1 MPFQSFVIL
10 AEMRTGSNFL
20 EANLN
25 AIPGVVCHGEA
36 FNPHFI
42 GQKGKDQL
50 FGMGLK
56 DRAGDPARLLRLM
69 RDRTDGLAGFRYFHD
84 HDPRVF
90 DLVMDDPTCA
100 KVVLTRNV
108 LDSYISLKIAKES
121 DQWRISDT
129 RNLKE
134 ARPEFRLAEFSRMLD
149 NRQAQ
154 QLRILSRLQ
163 KTGQT
168 AFYIDYDDILDLD
181 VLNGLAAF
189 LGVAGRLK
197 ALNLKY
203 KKQNPEPVLEK
214 VSNPAEMQTALARMD
229 WFDLRSTPNF
239 EPRRSGN
246 VPAYVAVAEAPLLF
260 LPMQG
265 GPAAQVRA
273 WMARYGKL
281 VGDFDRQA
289 LRKWKQAHPGQR
301 SFTVLRHPLA
311 RAHAAF
317 ESVLAEEATAEL
329 RPYLSRMHGLDLPE
343 PGGRFLGVE
352 AYRAAFL
359 TFLEFLRFLLDGR
372 TDLRVTAAFAS
383 QSAILQGFAG
393 LQAPDLVLREDRLE
407 TGLRFLAAEAGIAFH
422 DLPAVEEPVRLPLDA
437 VAGPEVEKAARRAY
451 GRDYES
457 FGFGDWRA

>member
-25 AIPGVVCHGEA
+25 AIPGVTCHGEA

-50 FGMGLK
+50 FGMTLK
-56 DRAGDPARLLRLM
+56 DRAADPSRFLRQM
-69 RDRTDGLAGFRYFHD
+69 RERTEGLAGFRYFHD

-90 DLVMDDPTCA
+90 DLVMDDPACA

-108 LDSYISLKIAKES
+108 LDSYISLKIARAS

-134 ARPEFRLAEFSRMLD
+134 ARARFDPVEFTAMLED
-149 NRQAQ
+149 RQAQ

-168 AFYIDYDDILDLD
+168 AFYIDYDDLLDLD
-181 VLNGLAAF
+181 VLNGLAGF

-203 KKQNPEPVLEK
+203 KKQNPEPALEK
-214 VSNPAEMQTALARMD
+214 VSNPADMQAALARMD
-229 WFDLRSTPNF
+229 WFGLRSTPNF

-246 VPAYVAVAEAPLLF
+246 VPAYVAVADAPLLF
-260 LPMQG
+260 LPVKG
-265 GPAAQVRA
+265 GPEERVRT
-273 WMARYGKL
+273 WMGRYGRL
-281 VGDFDRQA
+281 VGDFDRQG
-289 LRKWKQAHPGQR
+289 LRKWKQTHPGQR

-317 ESVLAEEATAEL
+317 DALLAEDPAEL
-329 RPYLSRMHGLDLPE
+329 RTHLQRMHGLDLPP
-343 PGGRFLGVE
+343 PGAGFATTG

-372 TDLRVTAAFAS
+372 TDLRVSAAFAS

-407 TGLRFLAAEAGIAFH
+407 AGLRFLADETGLPFH
-422 DLPAVEEPVRLPLDA
+422 DLPAAEERVGVPLFA
-437 VAGPEVEKAARRAY
+437 VADAEVERAARRAY
-451 GRDYES
+451 GRDYEN

>member
-25 AIPGVVCHGEA
+25 AIPGVTCHGEA

-50 FGMGLK
+50 FGMTLK
-56 DRAGDPARLLRLM
+56 DRAADPSRFLRQM
-69 RDRTDGLAGFRYFHD
+69 RERTEGLAGFRYFHD
-84 HDPRVF
+84 HDPRIF

-108 LDSYISLKIAKES
+108 LDSYISLKIAKAS

-134 ARPEFRLAEFSRMLD
+134 AQARFDLGEFTAMLED
-149 NRQAQ
+149 RQAQ

-181 VLNGLAAF
+181 VLNGLAGF
-189 LGVAGRLK
+189 LGVTGRLK

-203 KKQNPEPVLEK
+203 KKQNPEPALQK
-214 VSNPAEMQTALARMD
+214 VSNPAEMQAALARMD

-239 EPRRSGN
+239 EPRRSGS

-260 LPMQG
+260 LPVKG
-265 GPAAQVRA
+265 GPEARVKA
-273 WMARYGKL
+273 WMARFGRL
-281 VGDFDRQA
+281 VGDFDRQG

-301 SFTVLRHPLA
+301 GFTVLRHPLA

-317 ESVLAEEATAEL
+317 ESLLAEDWMPDL
-329 RPYLSRMHGLDLPE
+329 RPYLQRMHGLDLPP
-343 PGGRFLGVE
+343 PGTGFAGVE
-352 AYRAAFL
+352 PYRAAFL

-372 TDLRVTAAFAS
+372 TDLRVSAAFAS

-393 LQAPDLVLREDRLE
+393 LQTPDLVLREDRLE
-407 TGLRFLAAEAGIAFH
+407 AGLRFLTAEAGLPFH
-422 DLPAVEEPVRLPLDA
+422 DLPAVEEPESQPLAA

-451 GRDYES
+451 GRDYEN
-457 FGFGDWRA
+457 FGFGDWRG